1 MKLMINGVPNNIGLR
16 DSMRSFFPK
25 HLRDLFKKKEE
36 DKQEGTRGFSF
47 DTGNLSDE
55 ELTLVELDGRH
66 PQQLD
71 KERDDLQHWYSLS
84 PREKEVVALVCMD
97 HRNYQIAEVLGIAN
111 GTVKSHLENIFKKF
125 NLRDRHAI
133 RLALRDWDFQTWWE
147 IRRQLPTPLP
157 PRTIYR

>member
-1 MKLMINGVPNNIGLR
+1 MINGVLNNIGLR

-25 HLRDLFKKKEE
+25 YLRDLFKKKEKEKE
-36 DKQEGTRGFSF
+36 DDPRGFSF
-47 DTGNLSDE
+47 DTGIPSDE
-55 ELTLVELDGRH
+55 EPTLVERDSRRQ
-66 PQQLD
+66 QQLD
-71 KERDDLQHWYSLS
+71 REREDLQHWYSLS